1 MNTKQDRDQA
11 KTLLR
16 LQRFPSLVQRESKAI
31 HLHCLISKEKKAKK
45 HNITCRKKV
54 NFRPANIKK
63 RGEQREAHYN
73 FSSSKKLKIFLDS
86 CYDEVCC

>member
-1 MNTKQDRDQA
+1 MQ
-11 KTLLR
+11 
-16 LQRFPSLVQRESKAI
+16 
-31 HLHCLISKEKKAKK
+31 KK
-45 HNITCRKKV
+45 KKV

>member
-31 HLHCLISKEKKAKK
+31 HLHCLISKEKNPKETQ
-45 HNITCRKKV
+45 NMQKKV